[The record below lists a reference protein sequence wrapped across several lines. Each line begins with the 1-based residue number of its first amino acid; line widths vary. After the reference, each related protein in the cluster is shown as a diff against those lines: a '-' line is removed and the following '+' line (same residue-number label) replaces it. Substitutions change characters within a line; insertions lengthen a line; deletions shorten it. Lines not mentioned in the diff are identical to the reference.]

1 MFPLSMSESCQEENL
16 FKDTPYLEEFN
27 LNIPEL
33 DDFPDIPEAESFIQN
48 ENEGDPFR
56 KIFCSSN
63 TGSSYSVET
72 LSEGTSTNKSRA
84 NRWLKWQDRKLVK
97 TILTLQQQER
107 IYPELLFDNI
117 NKNSTTKSYWDLV
130 KTGVETNRSLGFLQ
144 TRYRKLLRNQEL
156 NRHEKLYFEE
166 NYTKYTIEEFQIL
179 FAGKT
184 KSTLVSLKAQLEK
197 KSALNSKADKI
208 LDMLPQKRS
217 EIIETLPTS
226 NLVSTMMFKKDLTVG
241 ISPYFSLATSESLE
255 QVAPKALRKMQYT
268 MDQISGEIYS
278 KLYALKASLKED
290 LAKGL

>member
-1 MFPLSMSESCQEENL
+1 MEP
-16 FKDTPYLEEFN
+16 
-27 LNIPEL
+27 I
-33 DDFPDIPEAESFIQN
+33 DFPDIPEAEPFMQN
-48 ENEGDPFR
+48 ENEGDPFG
-56 KIFCSSN
+56 KIFCTSN
-63 TGSSYSVET
+63 TGSSYSIET

-97 TILTLQQQER
+97 TILTLQKQER
-107 IYPELLFDNI
+107 IFPELLFDNI

-130 KTGVETNRSLGFLQ
+130 KTGVETDRSLGFLQ

-166 NYTKYTIEEFQIL
+166 NYTKYTMEEFQIL

-184 KSTLVSLKAQLEK
+184 KSTLASLKAQLEK
-197 KSALNSKADKI
+197 KSTLNSKAEEI

-217 EIIETLPTS
+217 EIIEVLPTS
-226 NLVSTMMFKKDLTVG
+226 NLISTMMFKKDLTVD